1 MKKDYL
7 KPEVLQV
14 VITENILT
22 TTDSGAGDGT
32 SGDIFPKEV

>member
-14 VITENILT
+14 AITENILT
-22 TTDSGAGDGT
+22 TIDSTGDGT
-32 SGDIFPKEV
+32 REDNFPKEV